1 MDLETRFKRKK
12 TFPVISMADIV
23 LLLLIFFLL
32 TSSYLIQPGIK
43 VQLPKATTKEALSRE
58 KINITITRSGT
69 VYLEDKPVDI
79 TRLPYL
85 LGNIEDKII
94 LIKADRAVTVDMTV
108 RVMDVVRRSGAN
120 RFVIATTPDV
130 E

>member
-1 MDLETRFKRKK
+1 VTLKVRFKRKK

-32 TSSYLIQPGIK
+32 TSSFLVQPGIK
-43 VQLPKATTKEALSRE
+43 VHLPRTATKEALSRE
-58 KINITITRSGT
+58 KVSITITKSGA

-79 TRLPYL
+79 TRLPFL
-85 LGNIEDKII
+85 LEGVKDKVM
-94 LIKADRAVTVDMTV
+94 LIKADRDVTIDMTV
-108 RVMDVVRRSGAN
+108 KVMDMVRRSGAN
-120 RFVIATTPDV
+120 KFVIATTPEV

>member
-1 MDLETRFKRKK
+1 MILKVRFKRKK

-32 TSSYLIQPGIK
+32 TSSFLVQPGIK
-43 VQLPKATTKEALSRE
+43 VHLPRTATKEALSRE
-58 KINITITRSGT
+58 KVSITITKSGA

-79 TRLPYL
+79 TRLPFL
-85 LGNIEDKII
+85 LEGVKNKVM
-94 LIKADRAVTVDMTV
+94 LIKADRDVTIDMTV
-108 RVMDVVRRSGAN
+108 KVMDMVRRSGAN
-120 RFVIATTPDV
+120 KFVIATTPEV

>member
-1 MDLETRFKRKK
+1 MNLETRFKRKK

-43 VQLPKATTKEALSRE
+43 VQLPKAATKEALSRD

-85 LGNIEDKII
+85 LGDIEDKII

>member
-1 MDLETRFKRKK
+1 MALEPRFRRKK

-43 VQLPKATTKEALSRE
+43 VELPRAITKEALSHE
-58 KINITITRSGT
+58 KISITITRSGA

-85 LGNIEDKII
+85 LGDSENKII
-94 LIKADRAVTVDMTV
+94 LIKADRDVTIDMTV

-120 RFVIATTPDV
+120 KFVIATTPLV

>member
-1 MDLETRFKRKK
+1 MILKVRFKRRK

-32 TSSYLIQPGIK
+32 TSSFLVQPGIK
-43 VQLPKATTKEALSRE
+43 VHLPRTATKEALSRE
-58 KINITITRSGT
+58 KVSITITKSGA

-79 TRLPYL
+79 TRLPFL
-85 LGNIEDKII
+85 LEGVKDKVM
-94 LIKADRAVTVDMTV
+94 LIKADRDVTIDMTV
-108 RVMDVVRRSGAN
+108 KVMDMVRRSGAN
-120 RFVIATTPDV
+120 KFVIATTPEV

>member
-1 MDLETRFKRKK
+1 MTLKVRFKRRK

-32 TSSYLIQPGIK
+32 TSSFLVQPGIK
-43 VQLPKATTKEALSRE
+43 VHLPRTATKEALSRE
-58 KINITITRSGT
+58 KVSITITKSGA

-79 TRLPYL
+79 TRLPFL
-85 LGNIEDKII
+85 LEGVKDKVM
-94 LIKADRAVTVDMTV
+94 LIKADRDVTIDMTV
-108 RVMDVVRRSGAN
+108 KVMDMVRRSGAN
-120 RFVIATTPDV
+120 KFVIATTPEV

>member
-43 VQLPKATTKEALSRE
+43 VQLPKAATKEALSSE

-85 LGNIEDKII
+85 LGDIEDNVI

-120 RFVIATTPDV
+120 RFVIATTPEV